1 MQVRLAIERF
11 FERKRTICFGLDFPG
26 CFTYGADK
34 AEAILR
40 FPQALLKHE
49 AWVRLHTDSPWFEL
63 DNMDFRVVESFD
75 AYEIQTA
82 DCPYEVNAIYQDDY
96 RPLGQEELDQALLIY
111 TWQREELL
119 AGVETIPTLLLKK
132 SFPGQDR
139 TIEEILAHIAKAEK
153 FYLQCFQ
160 LDVADFP
167 SDAPLEML
175 AHTAKH
181 FRALLPGFRSSVCQ
195 TAYNDEVWTARKVI
209 RRTLWHQR
217 DHINHIRELVLR
229 SD

>member
-40 FPQALLKHE
+40 FPQALLTYE
-49 AWVRLHTDSPWFEL
+49 AWMRLHTESPWFEL
-63 DNMDFRVVESFD
+63 ENMDFRVVESFD

-82 DCPYEVNAIYQDDY
+82 DGPYEVNSIFQDDF
-96 RPLGQEELDQALLIY
+96 RPLSQQELDQALLIY

-119 AGVETIPTLLLKK
+119 AGVETIPTPLLQK

-139 TIEEILAHIAKAEK
+139 TIEGILAHIARAER

-160 LDVADFP
+160 LDVANFP
-167 SDAPLEML
+167 SDIPLEML

-181 FRALLPGFRSSVCQ
+181 FRAFLPGFRSSVCQ

-217 DHINHIRELVLR
+217 DHINHIRELVL
-229 SD
+229 SAG